1 MCNIEEI
8 KRAKTTE
15 EFEFVC
21 VHCGRSFKKTKR
33 EISRNKYVLPKFC
46 CQKCQKEWYK
56 ENSYVTVK
64 CEKCGKEFKIVKST
78 YDKSENK
85 HFFCSHSCSA
95 SYNNTKRERKR
106 SDVQWIGEGKKKG
119 YNKCPICGK
128 LKHYTSEL
136 CFDCRIKEKR
146 KIKERTL
153 GSYIDGHKYLSTKC
167 NEIRMDARRT
177 IEESK
182 REKVCAY
189 CHNHE
194 FDDILEVHHIKGIL
208 QFDRNATIGEIND
221 EDNLVWLCPNHH
233 KMLEMGLITLN
244 TTP

>member
-85 HFFCSHSCSA
+85 HF
-95 SYNNTKRERKR
+95 T
-106 SDVQWIGEGKKKG
+106 
-119 YNKCPICGK
+119 
-128 LKHYTSEL
+128 
-136 CFDCRIKEKR
+136 
-146 KIKERTL
+146 
-153 GSYIDGHKYLSTKC
+153 
-167 NEIRMDARRT
+167 
-177 IEESK
+177 
-182 REKVCAY
+182 
-189 CHNHE
+189 
-194 FDDILEVHHIKGIL
+194 
-208 QFDRNATIGEIND
+208 
-221 EDNLVWLCPNHH
+221 
-233 KMLEMGLITLN
+233 
-244 TTP
+244 

>member
-1 MCNIEEI
+1 MYNIEEI

-21 VHCGRSFKKTKR
+21 AHCGRSFKKTKR
-33 EISRNKYVLPKFC
+33 EISKNNYALPKFC

-64 CEKCGKEFKIVKST
+64 CKKCGKEFRILKST

-106 SDVQWIGEGKKKG
+106 SEIQWV
-119 YNKCPICGK
+119 
-128 LKHYTSEL
+128 
-136 CFDCRIKEKR
+136 DKEKR

-153 GSYIDGHKYLSTKC
+153 GSFIDGHKYLSTKC
-167 NEIRMDARRT
+167 NEIRKDARRI

-233 KMLEMGLITLN
+233 KMLEMGLITLHM
-244 TTP
+244 TP